1 MNVRKKFPAI
11 FQYLPRFTSSLASQ
25 LTVIILLISF
35 PTLVF
40 TLFTLRQQSA
50 MTREELVDGSFDST
64 VQIANQINSELKS
77 YAAISNLFY
86 LDDSLN
92 AALLDY
98 RDGRITATQV
108 RPLIYDISNHY
119 NTGMSGRSFSVL
131 VVAEDGTSFGNALF
145 GSQNFHLN
153 LSQRDWYSTLFATT
167 QTRQLWVKDSYLDS
181 LFSTNGYPNIYLVRK
196 LHDRQDWSDAGTLI
210 LMISELEIERIY
222 SNYVSNQQSL
232 FILGRDMQIVSSID
246 NLQVRSFPEDVQPQL
261 LSYSGSFCPAGLEQ
275 VGLITYYT
283 IGSPQWKLVY
293 CHDTASILHPFESRH
308 FQYLVLMAVCLVV
321 SVILTTLVVRHYI
334 SPIKTLREQMD
345 EVQKGNLDSHLPI
358 TANNEI
364 GQLTAHFNLM
374 QDSINLLMQRLVEES
389 EAKRSAEIKALQS
402 QINPHFLYNT
412 LDSIRWIAVIQK
424 NSGIV
429 KMVTALSGLLKNMAK
444 GFNEKVTLQKEL
456 DFLGDYV
463 TIEKV
468 KYVEL
473 FDLEVRVDEPELYE
487 ALVIKLTLQPLV
499 ENAIFNGIE
508 PGGKHGTILIHA
520 YREGDVF
527 IIKVRD
533 NGVGIAREKMASI
546 LNHTEK
552 VKGSSMSGIGLPN
565 VDRRIKLNYGEEYGL
580 TIESQEGEFTEITI
594 KMPLEYECEGESR

>member
-1 MNVRKKFPAI
+1 M
-11 FQYLPRFTSSLASQ
+11 
-25 LTVIILLISF
+25 
-35 PTLVF
+35 
-40 TLFTLRQQSA
+40 
-50 MTREELVDGSFDST
+50 

-145 GSQNFHLN
+145 GSPNFHLN

-412 LDSIRWIAVIQK
+412 LASLRFMIFSGDKERADNIVVSLIHLMKNALSNSQRFVTIDMELRLLDDYIRIQQYTFAHPFAVEID
-424 NSGIV
+424 
-429 KMVTALSGLLKNMAK
+429 VTA
-444 GFNEKVTLQKEL
+444 
-456 DFLGDYV
+456 
-463 TIEKV
+463 
-468 KYVEL
+468 
-473 FDLEVRVDEPELYE
+473 EVRRCYT
-487 ALVIKLTLQPLV
+487 IKLLLQPIV
-499 ENAIFNGIE
+499 ENAIF
-508 PGGKHGTILIHA
+508 HGLKPKAANCLLQITGRCGEDCVDLYI
-520 YREGDVF
+520 
-527 IIKVRD
+527 RD
-533 NGVGIAREKMASI
+533 NGVGFDPGQTAPKTSPIS
-546 LNHTEK
+546 T
-552 VKGSSMSGIGLPN
+552 GIGLSN
-565 VDRRIKLNYGEEYGL
+565 VNERIQLYFGKHYGAYITSVPGTGTEVHIHLPKLKEEEDCKPYEDSDR
-580 TIESQEGEFTEITI
+580 
-594 KMPLEYECEGESR
+594 

>member
-1 MNVRKKFPAI
+1 M
-11 FQYLPRFTSSLASQ
+11 
-25 LTVIILLISF
+25 
-35 PTLVF
+35 
-40 TLFTLRQQSA
+40 
-50 MTREELVDGSFDST
+50 
-64 VQIANQINSELKS
+64 
-77 YAAISNLFY
+77 
-86 LDDSLN
+86 
-92 AALLDY
+92 
-98 RDGRITATQV
+98 
-108 RPLIYDISNHY
+108 
-119 NTGMSGRSFSVL
+119 
-131 VVAEDGTSFGNALF
+131 AEDGTSFGNALF

-167 QTRQLWVKDSYLDS
+167 QTRQLWVKDSYLVRCS
-181 LFSTNGYPNIYLVRK
+181 STNGYPNIYLVRK

-412 LDSIRWIAVIQK
+412 LASLRFMIFSGDKERADNIVVSLIHLMK
-424 NSGIV
+424 N
-429 KMVTALSGLLKNMAK
+429 ALSNSQRFVTIDMELRLLDDYIRIQQYTFAHPFAVEIERDGRSPQMLHHQTAPPAHCGKCDFSWTKAK
-444 GFNEKVTLQKEL
+444 GRKLPASNHGAGAGEDCV
-456 DFLGDYV
+456 
-463 TIEKV
+463 
-468 KYVEL
+468 
-473 FDLEVRVDEPELYE
+473 DLY
-487 ALVIKLTLQPLV
+487 I
-499 ENAIFNGIE
+499 
-508 PGGKHGTILIHA
+508 
-520 YREGDVF
+520 
-527 IIKVRD
+527 RD
-533 NGVGIAREKMASI
+533 NGVGFDPGQTAPKTSPIS
-546 LNHTEK
+546 T
-552 VKGSSMSGIGLPN
+552 GIGLSN
-565 VDRRIKLNYGEEYGL
+565 VNERIQLYFGKHYGAYITSVPGTGTEVHIHLPKLKEEEDCKPYEDSDR
-580 TIESQEGEFTEITI
+580 
-594 KMPLEYECEGESR
+594 